1 MKTLF
6 AVLVLF
12 VSIAC
17 VKNPQIVEVADASV
31 VVEPV
36 KLESLPQS
44 VNSQITDAVTQ
55 SKPEVK

>member
-17 VKNPQIVEVADASV
+17 VKNPQIVEVAEASV

>member
-55 SKPEVK
+55 SKPEIK

>member
-17 VKNPQIVEVADASV
+17 VKNPQVVEVADAGV

-36 KLESLPQS
+36 KLESVPQS
-44 VNSQITDAVTQ
+44 VNSQTTDAVTQ

>member
-31 VVEPV
+31 VVEPA
-36 KLESLPQS
+36 KLESVPQS